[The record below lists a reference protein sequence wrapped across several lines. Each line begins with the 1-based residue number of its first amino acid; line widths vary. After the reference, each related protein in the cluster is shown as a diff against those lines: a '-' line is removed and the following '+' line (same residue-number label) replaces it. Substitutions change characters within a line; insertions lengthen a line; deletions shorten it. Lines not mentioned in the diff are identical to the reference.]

1 LNWEQIVTSVSSDNE
16 MKVQNILKE
25 FPYLTDTAKH
35 LRESKMKVLE
45 NIEKY
50 IAQTMRSV
58 ETTGGTAYIAKDK
71 EEARKIVGEL
81 VGENKNVVL
90 SKSNVAYEIGLRE
103 YLQSKNNDVWE
114 TDLGEFLLQISDEWP
129 AHIVVPA
136 LDMTKEDAGR
146 AVHKI
151 DPSINENSKVDDIVA
166 AVRKFLMPK
175 YVKSDIG
182 ITGANAVAA
191 DTGSIVLVENEGN
204 IRMDTVMPQVH
215 IAVTGVDKIVP
226 TLKDAIDEA
235 LVQSAYAGLFPPT
248 YINVTSGPSST
259 ADIEEKRVSPATGP
273 KSFTLILID
282 NGRIETSKDPDLKE
296 ALLCIKCGR
305 CYFACPIYR
314 VLGKEW
320 VSTKS
325 PYNGPTGVMWNYI
338 TNGDPWP
345 AIYCI
350 HSGGCKEVCPM
361 DINIPEVIK
370 EIKFIGSK
378 RLMKR

>member
-25 FPYLTDTAKH
+25 FPYLTDTAKR

-226 TLKDAIDEA
+226 TLKDAIDEV

-273 KSFTLILID
+273 KSFSLILID

-345 AIYCI
+345 ATYCV

>member
-1 LNWEQIVTSVSSDNE
+1 MNWEQIVTSVSSDNE

-25 FPYLTDTAKH
+25 FPYLTDTAKR

-226 TLKDAIDEA
+226 TLKDAIDEV

-273 KSFTLILID
+273 KSFSLILID

-345 AIYCI
+345 ATYCV